1 MFLTTSRIITRII
14 KESLGG
20 EMTKQTF
27 LHDKHVKLG
36 AKMVDFAGWH
46 MPVQYSSII
55 EEHKTVRDA
64 VGIFDVSHMGEII
77 VSGEDSLPFLNKIV
91 PQDISKLID
100 KKAVYCQLTNKN
112 GGIIDDLIIYKLEEK
127 KYLIIANASRID
139 EDLNWMVRNKVGFE
153 VSIVNES
160 HNYSLLAVQG
170 PKTKDLMQTLGIHE
184 LPGFF
189 YIKRGELFNINVWI
203 SRTGYTGEDGVE
215 ILVRNEFSEYLW
227 DKLLEAGQEYGI
239 KPIGLGA
246 RDTLRLEAAL
256 HLYGNDL
263 DEETTPIE
271 AGLSWSIPKNKADD
285 YNGKEVIEAQL
296 TNGGR
301 KKLIGLKMLD
311 RNIARHG
318 YDVYYNN
325 EKIGVV
331 TSGGISPIRGDN
343 IALAY
348 IKPLD
353 NLAVGSTIQIL
364 IRDKLHNAEIVKK
377 PFVEKRNKE
386 NK

>member
-1 MFLTTSRIITRII
+1 
-14 KESLGG
+14 
-20 EMTKQTF
+20 MTKQTF
-27 LHDKHVKLG
+27 LHDKHVALG
-36 AKMVDFAGWH
+36 ARMVDFAGWD

-55 EEHKTVRDA
+55 DEHKTVREA
-64 VGIFDVSHMGEII
+64 VGLFDVSHMGEVI
-77 VSGEDSLPFLNKIV
+77 VYGEDALPYLNKLV
-91 PQDISKLID
+91 PQDLTKLVD
-100 KKAVYCQLTNKN
+100 LKAVYCQLTNKQ
-112 GGIIDDLIIYKLEEK
+112 GGIIDDLIIYKLEDK

-139 EDLNWMVRNKVGFE
+139 EDLNWMVRNKCGFD

-170 PKTKDLMQTLGIHE
+170 PKACELIKSLGVNDL
-184 LPGFF
+184 PPFF
-189 YIKRGELFNINVWI
+189 SIKRGELFNINLWI

-215 ILVRNEFSEYLW
+215 IMVRNEFSEYLW
-227 DKLLEAGQEYGI
+227 DKLLEAGKEFGI

-263 DEETTPIE
+263 DENTTPIE
-271 AGLSWSIPKNKADD
+271 AGLAWSVCKTKTED
-285 YNGKEVIEAQL
+285 YNGKAKIEEQL
-296 TNGGR
+296 KNGVE

-311 RNIARHG
+311 KSIARHG
-318 YDVYYNN
+318 YDVFYNN
-325 EKIGVV
+325 EKIGVI

-348 IKPLD
+348 IKNLD
-353 NLAVGSTIQIL
+353 NLAVGSTIQVS
-364 IRDKLHNAEIVKK
+364 IREKLHDAEIVKR
-377 PFVEKRNKE
+377 PFVEKKNKT